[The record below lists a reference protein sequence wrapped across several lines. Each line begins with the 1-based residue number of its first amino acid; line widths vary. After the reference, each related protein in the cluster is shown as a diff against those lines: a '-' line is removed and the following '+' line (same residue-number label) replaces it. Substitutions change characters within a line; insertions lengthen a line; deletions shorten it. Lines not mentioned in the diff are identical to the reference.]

1 MTHSRQHD
9 PLYPAAMG
17 GVNSCAPAFRQRVQA
32 AKVALR
38 VGIDIETVRREHGGV
53 ILGNYIHV
61 YIRLLYI
68 NLSSSLALYLTTSV

>member
-1 MTHSRQHD
+1 MPYSRQHD
-9 PLYPAAMG
+9 PLYPAAMD

-53 ILGNYIHV
+53 VLKEAQNVIAQERSKSNVPYRTI
-61 YIRLLYI
+61 
-68 NLSSSLALYLTTSV
+68 A